1 MAPYLDLAARDRDH
15 RAYSRRKRK
24 IEPQHAAGKGR
35 FLRLSFTVRCFLMSV
50 VTRVGNA
57 RGVTVSYVPRVE
69 KWSHGKTKA
78 KKTRRF
84 CLVFDCKKGAF
95 GIGAVRHRFFAR
107 RPRGAVGAV
116 RASCSSR
123 KLLQK
128 HAPGRRSGGFCV
140 WAWLGSARGT
150 GGVALAMVGTLTGS
164 LSLVLAQL
172 LISRE
177 FSSRPS
183 PPCLPSGLA
192 SLTSSSP
199 APCHCGRA
207 ASHPAHPSASP

>member
-35 FLRLSFTVRCFLMSV
+35 FLRLSFTMRSFPMLVALRA
-50 VTRVGNA
+50 RDA
-57 RGVTVSYVPRVE
+57 RGVTPSYSPRVG
-69 KWSHGKTKA
+69 KWSHEKSKA

-84 CLVFDCKKGAF
+84 CFLFDYKKGAF

-128 HAPGRRSGGFCV
+128 ARPRSTERRFLRLGMARKCSGHGRCGACYGGHAYGFTK
-140 WAWLGSARGT
+140 L
-150 GGVALAMVGTLTGS
+150 
-164 LSLVLAQL
+164 
-172 LISRE
+172 
-177 FSSRPS
+177 SSRAAPDLS
-183 PPCLPSGLA
+183 GVFVACSLP
-192 SLTSSSP
+192 
-199 APCHCGRA
+199 
-207 ASHPAHPSASP
+207 

>member
-1 MAPYLDLAARDRDH
+1 MRSFPMSVALRARD
-15 RAYSRRKRK
+15 
-24 IEPQHAAGKGR
+24 
-35 FLRLSFTVRCFLMSV
+35 
-50 VTRVGNA
+50 A
-57 RGVTVSYVPRVE
+57 RGVTPSYSPRVG
-69 KWSHGKTKA
+69 KWSHEKSKA

-84 CLVFDCKKGAF
+84 CLVFDYKKGAF

-107 RPRGAVGAV
+107 RPRGAVVGAV

-150 GGVALAMVGTLTGS
+150 GGVALAMVDTLTGS
-164 LSLVLAQL
+164 LSLVLARL

-177 FSSRPS
+177 FSSRA
-183 PPCLPSGLA
+183 CM
-192 SLTSSSP
+192 
-199 APCHCGRA
+199 RVM
-207 ASHPAHPSASP
+207 

>member
-1 MAPYLDLAARDRDH
+1 MSVALRARD
-15 RAYSRRKRK
+15 
-24 IEPQHAAGKGR
+24 
-35 FLRLSFTVRCFLMSV
+35 
-50 VTRVGNA
+50 A
-57 RGVTVSYVPRVE
+57 RGVTPSYSPRVG
-69 KWSHGKTKA
+69 KWSHEKSKA

-84 CLVFDCKKGAF
+84 CLVFDYKKGAF

-116 RASCSSR
+116 RASWSSR

-150 GGVALAMVGTLTGS
+150 GGVALAMVDTLTGS
-164 LSLVLAQL
+164 LSLVLARL

-177 FSSRPS
+177 LSSE
-183 PPCLPSGLA
+183 A
-192 SLTSSSP
+192 Y
-199 APCHCGRA
+199 HM
-207 ASHPAHPSASP
+207 